1 LNSLYKLTT
10 LGVFAGLLFALLAV
24 APVAAQEQAA
34 AATPGVDRETAGPNF
49 AGAVEIGPG
58 ERHWYRFRYVF
69 DEEIDSEP
77 GNAIVSLEM
86 DRAGCASFE
95 VTTSGRLNF
104 PFDDEGEMLG
114 PVGRGTAFNTGDDT
128 IPSHLIWVGS
138 AEFSESYFV
147 IVRSH
152 GDSPCSYTLSITGS
166 PVVF

>member
-1 LNSLYKLTT
+1 M
-10 LGVFAGLLFALLAV
+10 LAV
-24 APVAAQEQAA
+24 APVAAQEQAVA
-34 AATPGVDRETAGPNF
+34 TTPGVDRETAGPNF
-49 AGAVEIGPG
+49 AEAVGLSSG

-77 GNAIVSLEM
+77 GNAVVSLEM

-104 PFDDEGEMLG
+104 PLDDEGELLG

-128 IPSHLIWVGS
+128 IPSYLIWVGS
-138 AEFSESYFV
+138 SEFSATHFV
-147 IVRSH
+147 IVRHH